1 MNTGRSITF
10 PEIQTMPI
18 PQEIQEEIET
28 FEDEVKR
35 LQAGDVT
42 GDLFKPF
49 RLQYGIYGQRQPDVQ
64 MVRIKIPFGG
74 LTANQMRRVAELAE
88 IYGTGV
94 GHVTTRQDI
103 QLHFVP
109 LPQIST
115 VMRKLEEVGL
125 TTREACANTVRN
137 VTACHLAGVCQ
148 GEVFDVTP
156 YANTVAQHLLRN
168 PLNQS
173 LPRKFKIAFS
183 GCNHDCALTPIHD
196 VGLLAKKTW
205 DGTIGFRMTVGGGL
219 GAAPRVAH
227 LLREFVPM
235 DDLIPS
241 IEAVIKVFDN
251 LGNRKNRS
259 KARMK
264 FVIEKLG
271 FDEFKRR
278 WETAYKE
285 MFGVTPDYQTI
296 EGPEILDCRG
306 THLPYGETSE
316 AKPAHPPLKLI
327 PHADPAPLIMPTKN
341 GGTGNGGHPN
351 GDSNSSFATWRRTN
365 VVKQR
370 QDGFSAAVL
379 RLPTGDITAG
389 QMLLVADLAERY
401 SNGNVRTTIGQ
412 NLIIRWVSDDQLEAF
427 YEELN
432 AHGLGQPG
440 ANKTE
445 DIVACPGTDTCGLGI
460 TSSKGVARALAEVFP
475 PGQVPEDLK
484 GTTIHISGCHNS
496 CAQHHISTIG
506 LHGVGKRVGDHIA
519 PVYEL
524 HLGGRINGTA
534 EVGQM
539 TIKLPAKNVPAAIS
553 HLLDVYR
560 RDRQQADSLHAF
572 TESLH
577 SFLKRT
583 GKAALKEE
591 LIGHSI
597 LPSYAEDPSYYFDWE
612 AEEEFTLEDLGPGE
626 CAGGAIEMIDNRI
639 LEAEQELYQAR
650 ILAEK
655 HQYAM
660 AINKSYRAVVA
671 GAKALLVTEGI
682 DPNTDADTLAEF
694 DQFADRQNGL
704 IPQMYR
710 GMARTISDLGTKEN
724 SAEFTNDKMDFA
736 KGFVEHCRKL
746 TEAMDQDLKLNVP
759 EEDQAATEPDPA
771 TTAAHSEPAQDVT
784 VLDLRGVMCPL
795 NYVKTKLKLET
806 MDDGERLEVWLDAG
820 EPIKNVPMSLRNDGH
835 KVLGE
840 NPLEEDEQH
849 FKVLVEKVEG

>member
-1 MNTGRSITF
+1 MSTGRSTTF
-10 PEIQTMPI
+10 PEIHTMPI

-49 RLQYGIYGQRQPDVQ
+49 RLQYGIYGQRQADVQ

-74 LTANQMRRVAELAE
+74 MTSNQIRRVAELAE
-88 IYGTGV
+88 TYATGV

-109 LPQIST
+109 LPQVST

-156 YANTVAQHLLRN
+156 YANTVARHLLRN

-183 GCNHDCALTPIHD
+183 GCNHDCAMTPIHD
-196 VGLLAKKTW
+196 VGLLAKKAE
-205 DGTIGFRMTVGGGL
+205 DGTIGFRMVVGGGL
-219 GAAPRVAH
+219 GAAPRIAH

-271 FDEFKRR
+271 FEEFKRR
-278 WETAYKE
+278 WETAYEE
-285 MFGVTPDYQTI
+285 MFG
-296 EGPEILDCRG
+296 
-306 THLPYGETSE
+306 
-316 AKPAHPPLKLI
+316 AKPAHPPIKLL
-327 PHADPAPLIMPTKN
+327 PHADPAPLIMPAKN
-341 GGTGNGGHPN
+341 GGNGGHPN
-351 GDSNSSFATWRRTN
+351 GDPASSFATWRRTN

-379 RLPTGDITAG
+379 RLPTGDITAE
-389 QMLLVADLAERY
+389 QMLVVADLAERY

-412 NLIIRWVSDDQLEAF
+412 NLIIRWVSDEQLEDF
-427 YEELN
+427 YRELD
-432 AHGLGQPG
+432 AHGLSQPG

-524 HLGGRINGTA
+524 HLGGRVNGTA

-539 TIKLPAKNVPAAIS
+539 TIKLPAKNVPAAVS

-560 RDRQQADSLHAF
+560 RDRQNGENLHTF
-572 TESLH
+572 V
-577 SFLKRT
+577 KRA
-583 GKAALKEE
+583 GKNALKEE

-597 LPSYAEDPSYYFDWE
+597 LPSYADDPSYYFDWE
-612 AEEEFTLEDLGPGE
+612 ADEEFTLEDLGPGE

-704 IPQMYR
+704 IPQTYR
-710 GMARTISDLGTKEN
+710 GLARTVSDLGTKNN
-724 SAEFTNDKMDFA
+724 SAEFTNQKMAFA

-746 TEAMDQDLKLNVP
+746 TEAVGEDLKLGLA
-759 EEDQAATEPDPA
+759 EENQAATEPAPA
-771 TTAAHSEPAQDVT
+771 ESATQSEPVQDVT

-795 NYVKTKLKLET
+795 NYVKTKLKLEM
-806 MDDGERLEVWLDAG
+806 MDEGERLEVWLDAG

-835 KVLGE
+835 KVLAE
-840 NPLEEDEQH
+840 DPLEADEQH